1 MASIVSQDPFILDG
15 IFTIRENLL
24 LGVARATSDE
34 VLWKLLEDFGL
45 AKKIRSFRLGLDTP
59 LGWDIDLS
67 GGQRQLIVIIRVI
80 LQDRQILIFDEGTS
94 QLDAENEML
103 VMKRLLERKSN
114 KIIIFITHRLSTV
127 RKADTI
133 LCLEKGKI
141 SDMGNHGELLARDSL
156 YKKFYEM
163 QMSEKFEGGGDSLG

>member
-1 MASIVSQDPFILDG
+1 MK
-15 IFTIRENLL
+15 
-24 LGVARATSDE
+24 SDE
-34 VLWKLLEDFGL
+34 DLWNILKDFGL
-45 AKKIRSFRLGLDTP
+45 AEKIKSFRLGLDTP

-94 QLDAENEML
+94 QLDAENELL

-114 KIIIFITHRLSTV
+114 KIIVFITHRLSTI
-127 RKADTI
+127 RKADLI
-133 LCLEKGKI
+133 LCLEKGRI
-141 SDMGNHGELLARDSL
+141 GDIGNHSELLARDSL

-163 QMSEKFEGGGDSLG
+163 QMSEKFDFDSESLE